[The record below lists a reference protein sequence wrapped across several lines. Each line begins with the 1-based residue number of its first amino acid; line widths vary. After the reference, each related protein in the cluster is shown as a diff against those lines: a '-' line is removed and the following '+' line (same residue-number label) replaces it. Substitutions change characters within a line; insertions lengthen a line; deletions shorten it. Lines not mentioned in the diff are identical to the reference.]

1 VKATYLIAA
10 SLIVGTAAWA
20 QTTPTPSAAM
30 PQSTT
35 NPAAAPVSTANP
47 DATTPGAMPSDQSG
61 DMNGMNNMNS
71 TPGMAGNAQS
81 VSDASVDTSNYP
93 MCSRTVTDKC
103 VQRGAWHKAH
113 PHH

>member
-1 VKATYLIAA
+1 
-10 SLIVGTAAWA
+10 
-20 QTTPTPSAAM
+20 
-30 PQSTT
+30 
-35 NPAAAPVSTANP
+35 
-47 DATTPGAMPSDQSG
+47 
-61 DMNGMNNMNS
+61 MNGMNNMNS

-81 VSDASVDTSNYP
+81 VPDASVDTSNYP